1 MILKNLKAE
10 KTGTLT
16 NGITMWRVVRTD
28 NGIVISDHMARG
40 SSETPEG
47 VLEDF
52 KAFLQS
58 KACSSDINV
67 TSYYKNALQGCRT

>member
-16 NGITMWRVVRTD
+16 NGITMWRIVRTD
-28 NGIVISDHMARG
+28 NGVVINDHMARG

-47 VLEDF
+47 VLEYF
-52 KAFLQS
+52 AGFLQS
-58 KACSSDINV
+58 KSCSSDINV
-67 TSYYKNALQGCRT
+67 MSYYKNTLQGCRA